1 MLNYTVVS
9 HAYEFNLHM
18 HICLKNKRTFLVIQ
32 WLRICLPMQGT
43 QVQSLVQEDSKGRS
57 NLAHVPLL
65 LKPRH
70 LELVLCSER
79 SHGGE
84 KPARHN

>member
-43 QVQSLVQEDSKGRS
+43 QVQSLVLEDPTCQGAAIS
-57 NLAHVPLL
+57 V
-65 LKPRH
+65 
-70 LELVLCSER
+70 
-79 SHGGE
+79 
-84 KPARHN
+84 RHNY